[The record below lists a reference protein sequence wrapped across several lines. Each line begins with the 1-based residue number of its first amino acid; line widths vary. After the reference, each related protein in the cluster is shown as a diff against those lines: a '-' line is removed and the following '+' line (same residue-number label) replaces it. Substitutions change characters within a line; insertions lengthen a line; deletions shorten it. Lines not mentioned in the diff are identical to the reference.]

1 MRFVV
6 VQGVVLNTES
16 IDMIVPQGRQ
26 SQVFLRGGGER
37 VFDLPTEELMEH
49 LRHNDDILRVVHEP
63 AEAEKNQQAAEESA

>member
-37 VFDLPTEELMEH
+37 VFDLPSEELMEH

-63 AEAEKNQQAAEESA
+63 AEAEKNQRAAEESA

>member
-16 IDMIVPQGRQ
+16 IDMIVPEGKQ
-26 SQVFLRGGGER
+26 SHVFLRGGGER

-63 AEAEKNQQAAEESA
+63 AKDEKNPQAAEESA